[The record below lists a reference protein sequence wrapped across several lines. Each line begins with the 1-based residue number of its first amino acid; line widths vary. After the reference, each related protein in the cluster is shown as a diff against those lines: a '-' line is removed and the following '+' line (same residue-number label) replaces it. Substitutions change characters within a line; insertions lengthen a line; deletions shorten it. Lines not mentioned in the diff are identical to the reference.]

1 MTESR
6 NALTLG
12 YTLHWY
18 VIRQVLG
25 QGGFGITY
33 LAEDTNLNRKVAI
46 KEYLPIE
53 VAIRER
59 DATVAP
65 VTSACE
71 EQYRWG
77 LDRFLSEA
85 QTLAHFSHPNI
96 VRVIAVFPANNTAYM
111 IMEYEQG
118 EPLSDVLRR
127 RKTLPAK
134 ELHDLAMPLLD
145 GLEQVHAA
153 GFIHRDIKPPNIY
166 LRGNGSPVLLDFGSA
181 RQSFG
186 MTTRTMTTMVSPGY
200 APFEQYTGKGERQGP
215 WTDIYGLAATLYRA
229 ATGVSPP
236 NAVDRSEALL
246 NTGKDVLIPAAG
258 LLPGGYQPAWL
269 AALDHGLAFR
279 AEERPQSIHAWRGE
293 LGWVAEAEI
302 AVSAVADAATERVAD
317 LPTQKTSVI
326 TAATVKADMP
336 KNSDAAAR
344 PATAKPQTRSW
355 FRKPVAVVAVAL
367 IATFLLAGVI
377 RHRIRSSFGVPAPE
391 TTETE
396 EQESPVVSAVAT
408 NRPAIS
414 VPERQP
420 AAAAPQPMPAA
431 SPSPETEKTPKLVPL
446 LSGDDKQA
454 LAAIR
459 RRLKQDPRDARAS
472 GELKKRLGGYLQQ
485 IQGAVKRGELE
496 QAEAW
501 VNEIR
506 VLDPQ
511 NRGLERAVELIRKER
526 LRGSPKAGE

>member
-6 NALTLG
+6 NALTPG

-33 LAEDTNLNRKVAI
+33 LAEDANLNRKVAI

-53 VAIRER
+53 VAVREQN
-59 DATVAP
+59 ATVAP

-111 IMEYEQG
+111 IMEYERG

-181 RQSFG
+181 RQAFG

-200 APFEQYTGKGERQGP
+200 APFEQYTSKGERQGP

-236 NAVDRSEALL
+236 NAMDRSEALL
-246 NTGKDVLIPAAG
+246 STGKDVLIPAVR
-258 LLPGGYQPAWL
+258 LLPAGYSPAWL

-279 AEERPQSIHAWRGE
+279 MEERPQSIKAWRGE
-293 LGWVAEAEI
+293 LGWVVEAEATI
-302 AVSAVADAATERVAD
+302 SATADAATERMAD

-326 TAATVKADMP
+326 AAATVKADALA
-336 KNSDAAAR
+336 SRDAAACPEPAR
-344 PATAKPQTRSW
+344 PQSRSR
-355 FRKPVAVVAVAL
+355 FRKPVAVLVVAL
-367 IATFLLAGVI
+367 IAVLLLAGVI
-377 RHRIRSSFGVPAPE
+377 RHRIRSSFSVSPSEIPAAEVRDTFAIP
-391 TTETE
+391 
-396 EQESPVVSAVAT
+396 AAT
-408 NRPAIS
+408 ANQPAIS
-414 VPERQP
+414 DQKMTPLAETTYPTPIAKPRPEIIEP
-420 AAAAPQPMPAA
+420 
-431 SPSPETEKTPKLVPL
+431 PKLVPL
-446 LSGDDKQA
+446 LGGDDKQA

-459 RRLKQDPRDARAS
+459 RRLKQDPTDARAA

-485 IQGAVKRGELE
+485 IQGAIKRGELE

-501 VNEIR
+501 VKEIR
-506 VLDPQ
+506 ALDPQ
-511 NRGLERAVELIRKER
+511 NRGLERAIELIRKER
-526 LRGSPKAGE
+526 LRGSPKEGD